1 MPFSVTR
8 NIRGIAVATR
18 YALNLTNLLSLVAK
32 SGRKELPEGGR
43 LDVNYTTQKTSSPG
57 NGGDSITWSYLPLH
71 ERDTPQ
77 A

>member
-32 SGRKELPEGGR
+32 SGRKELP
-43 LDVNYTTQKTSSPG
+43 
-57 NGGDSITWSYLPLH
+57 
-71 ERDTPQ
+71 
-77 A
+77 